1 MKNTLI
7 FLLLVAVI
15 VLGFLLYKNRN
26 AAGSVTAS
34 GTGGATKAGGPV
46 THTRKNHNGKNVE
59 TEDCARTGANN
70 DTCVILISYLNAM
83 VQSGKDRAIEVL
95 SNDTVKWVGDGGE
108 TIVVQQLPG
117 VDCWTHSQPDPPELQ
132 KPIPGDKYLTG
143 PFSGSAT
150 VQIAQVTSNSKNIG
164 FCYKTN
170 IQVTPPPSQGK
181 PPYTI
186 DPHIFDQGSGP

>member
-95 SNDTVKWVGDGGE
+95 SNDTIKWVGDGGE

-117 VDCWTHSQPDPPELQ
+117 VDCWKHSQPDPPNQ
-132 KPIPGDKYLTG
+132 QPNPGDQYLTG

-150 VQIAQVTSNSKNIG
+150 VQIGQVTKNPNNIG

-170 IQVTPPPSQGK
+170 IQVTPLKGQ
-181 PPYTI
+181 PYPI